1 MLSVV
6 FLYSDRQSLI
16 VWFVGDHVP
25 FSGAAPASCGGRG
38 RSHRGA
44 VSFAVV
50 SLASAAVARG
60 TTRTDKYDDDVAV
73 RLGGFLVTAAPTLAR
88 DASTRAGT
96 VRASLIATAR
106 AAMDMSDARE

>member
-1 MLSVV
+1 
-6 FLYSDRQSLI
+6 LI

-44 VSFAVV
+44 LALAVAVV

-60 TTRTDKYDDDVAV
+60 TTRTDKYDDDVAI